1 MEGKAGLPRWEAIL
15 LTVGGQSPSLPA
27 DEHCLLAGCGVLRA
41 VSTLVVGAADVQ
53 SGTAGWVGEA
63 GGLAVGKT
71 LFFQLRFRSGGCK
84 RKACYLIS
92 TPCLA
97 LQHRQLQGVMK

>member
-1 MEGKAGLPRWEAIL
+1 MGCSQVEDKPGLPRWEAIL

-27 DEHCLLAGCGVLRA
+27 DEHCLLA

-71 LFFQLRFRSGGCK
+71 LFFQLRFRSGD
-84 RKACYLIS
+84 
-92 TPCLA
+92 
-97 LQHRQLQGVMK
+97 